1 MNTNQYWNP
10 ISLTASIKKTASYES
25 LSDEEKLQRRVKKIE
40 GVVEQCNHIH
50 SIMNDFEQKFNNRM
64 EEISNNSCNFIKEFY
79 EESPNYQSDNMFD
92 TLIWLSYSDKE
103 KKNILDDELKMYYQ

>member
-40 GVVEQCNHIH
+40 EVVEQCNHIH
-50 SIMNDFEQKFNNRM
+50 SIMNNFEQKFNNRM
-64 EEISNNSCNFIKEFY
+64 EEISKNSCYFMEEFY
-79 EESPNYQSDNMFD
+79 EESTNYHPNNMFD

-103 KKNILDDELKMYYQ
+103 KENILDNELNEYFK